1 MLTSSELKSYA
12 HLRRIKLIDHAWKDY
27 LQDMILHLLYKKY
40 PQILFRGGTCIW
52 KVMKGDRFSEDLD
65 LCLDKIPSTLDT
77 YLTKELKLFGF
88 TCTILKKK
96 QTANMLFL
104 HCGITSPAHP
114 REITL
119 SLEILASKTCTTTTF
134 NTLTLYSPY
143 PDIPPIEVRVPS
155 HEDIIADK
163 ISAIIQRNKARDV
176 HDLYLLLKQGGTVD
190 SILVAR
196 KVSGFTTK
204 KLREKIAEKKTTWK
218 SIGPLIVTKLPT
230 LEEEMTYI
238 LSFFK

>member
-1 MLTSSELKSYA
+1 MITSQELKSYA
-12 HLRRIKLIDHAWKDY
+12 HLRRIKLIDQAWKDY
-27 LQDMILHLLYKKY
+27 LQDLTLHLLYKKY

-65 LCLDKIPSTLDT
+65 LCLDTIPTTLDI
-77 YLTKELKLFGF
+77 YLSKELKLFGF

-119 SLEILASKTCTTTTF
+119 SLEILASKQCTKNI

-155 HEDIIADK
+155 YEDIISDK
-163 ISAIIQRNKARDV
+163 ISAIFQRNKARDV
-176 HDLYLLLKQGGTVD
+176 HDLFLLLKQGGTID
-190 SILVAR
+190 SALVSQ
-196 KVSGFTTK
+196 KISGFTPE
-204 KLREKIAEKKTTWK
+204 KLKEKIIEKKILWK
-218 SIGPLIVTKLPT
+218 SLEPLIVKKLPS
-230 LEEEMTYI
+230 LEEEMKYI